1 MNNQRL
7 EEIDI
12 VLMDSTLRDIVYV
25 VSEILLAE
33 DEPSSEFVIAFMKA
47 VREEVFSKNVISKL
61 LSERYKREELIKMF
75 NQVGTTMN

>member
-1 MNNQRL
+1 MENKRL

-12 VLMDSTLRDIVYV
+12 ILMDNTLRDIVYV

-47 VREEVFSKNVISKL
+47 IREEVFSKSVISKL
-61 LSERYKREELIKMF
+61 LLERYKREELVKMF
-75 NQVGTTMN
+75 GQVGTIMN